1 MNAMHKTQIAKG
13 VGIGMAVGGAV
24 GLAGSALK
32 KPGYQHAAK
41 KTVNRAFK
49 TFSNVLD
56 AIQ

>member
-1 MNAMHKTQIAKG
+1 MNNMHKAQIAKG
-13 VGIGMAVGGAV
+13 VGIGMAVGGAAGLV
-24 GLAGSALK
+24 GSTMK
-32 KPGYQHAAK
+32 KPGYQRAAK